1 MPRMAAPSAGMDDR
15 VPIVDRSFQY
25 PDDAIEKAM
34 QVFSYKGY
42 EATSMEDLLTAMNLN
57 RGSLYGTFDDKRQL
71 SLKVMDRDCHG
82 FVAEKFSLLD
92 QPRPALPTLRRFIH
106 GMIEGALADP
116 QRPSWRRVCERSSKG
131 NARWQRKRCSWDSPT
146 LANGKMFAGIL
157 DSDLVVRVGPDTND
171 EALKKPH
178 TRPMDFTG
186 RPMKGYIY
194 VGPDGTKSAAQLRT
208 WLTRGLEFV
217 SGLPVAQRTVRRQ
230 RG

>member
-1 MPRMAAPSAGMDDR
+1 MAAPSGGMDDR

-34 QVFSYKGY
+34 QVFWHKGY

-57 RGSLYGTFDDKRQL
+57 RGSLYNSVDYKCQL
-71 SLKVMDRDCHG
+71 FLIVIDRYCHG

-116 QRPSWRRVCERSSKG
+116 QRRSWRRVCERFSKG
-131 NARWQRKRCSWDSPT
+131 NVHWQRTRCSAGSPT
-146 LANGKMFAGIL
+146 LLNGKMSAGIQG
-157 DSDLVVRVGPDTND
+157 SDLVVRVVPDASD

-186 RPMKGYIY
+186 HPIKGYIY
-194 VGPDGTKSAAQLRT
+194 AGPDGTKRAAQLRS
-208 WLTRGLEFV
+208 WLMHGVEFV
-217 SGLPVAQRTVRRQ
+217 SDLPVAKRTVRRQ